1 MTKLVK
7 EDMEDMSKQ
16 FHYYPRITAL
26 ITAHAK
32 GRDNIMPAAW
42 HTPVAVNP
50 PLYGVIV
57 APKRFTYQ
65 LITES
70 KEFGVNFLPFKL
82 AKLAAAM
89 GGCSGSEVDKFQRFN
104 IAKEKSV
111 KTAVPI
117 LKDAYAAYE
126 CQLVDDRDYGDH
138 RFLVGKVVAVHWL
151 EEAFTPEKQPD
162 MSKVNPVLYIGRDI
176 YLTTA
181 KDTVTMLDREVYS
194 KGI

>member
-1 MTKLVK
+1 
-7 EDMEDMSKQ
+7 
-16 FHYYPRITAL
+16 
-26 ITAHAK
+26 
-32 GRDNIMPAAW
+32 
-42 HTPVAVNP
+42 VAVSP
-50 PLYGVIV
+50 PLYGVSV
-57 APKRFTYQ
+57 APKRFTYR

-89 GGCSGSEVDKFQRFN
+89 GGCSGNEVDKFQRFN

-117 LKDAYAAYE
+117 LKDAYAAFE

-151 EEAFTPEKQPD
+151 EEVFTPEEQPD
-162 MSKVNPVLYIGRDI
+162 MSKVNPILYIGRDI